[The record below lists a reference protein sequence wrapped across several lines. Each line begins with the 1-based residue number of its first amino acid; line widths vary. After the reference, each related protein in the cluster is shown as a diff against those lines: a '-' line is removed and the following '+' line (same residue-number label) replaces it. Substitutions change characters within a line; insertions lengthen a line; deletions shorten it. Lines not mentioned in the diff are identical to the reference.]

1 MNEDERRI
9 RKWEAYLE
17 EEKVR
22 TSCQMSRCE
31 IDLILVF
38 RTISKII
45 GKFEIIGASRKRVM
59 D

>member
-1 MNEDERRI
+1 MGEDERRI

-22 TSCQMSRCE
+22 TSCQMSRFE
-31 IDLILVF
+31 IDLTLVF

-45 GKFEIIGASRKRVM
+45 GKFEIIGASRKGVT